1 MSLDEPE
8 HAEPSSVRTIP
19 RRYVALGL
27 IILATILVGV
37 LIVVRNIDGP
47 NDTSDVETITPA
59 PASMLT
65 TLSQLPAATSAAVG
79 ATSPDTPITPP
90 EPTRKTA
97 LWSSADPDGGGG
109 ESRPVVFFYGAE
121 FAPYAAAE
129 RWPLVVALSRFGSF
143 GQLGLMQSSP
153 SVAFSD
159 TATFTFW
166 HAAYKSDSVDLEAVE
181 RYSALNPAG
190 NSYTALQALTRQQA
204 EAVATYDSSATT
216 FPMLDIANRYV
227 LVGSSF
233 SPSVLDGLTQ
243 SQVAADLAFPT
254 SPVAQAV
261 LASAN
266 EITAAICTTTGQHPG
281 AVCHSRGVLAAD
293 AKMQIPRAG

>member
-8 HAEPSSVRTIP
+8 HAEPPAVRTIP

-59 PASMLT
+59 PGSLLT
-65 TLSQLPAATSAAVG
+65 TLSQVPAATSAAVG
-79 ATSPDTPITPP
+79 ATSPVAPITPP
-90 EPTRKTA
+90 EPTRKA
-97 LWSSADPDGGGG
+97 AQWSSADGGDGA
-109 ESRPVVFFYGAE
+109 SRPVVFFYGAE

-143 GQLGLMQSSP
+143 GQLGLMESSP

-166 HAAYKSDSVDLEAVE
+166 HAAYKSDWVDLEAVE
-181 RYSALNPAG
+181 RYSALNPSG
-190 NSYTALQALTRQQA
+190 KSYTALQALTPAQA
-204 EAVATYDSSATT
+204 EAVAAYDPSAKT

-227 LVGSSF
+227 LAGSSF

-266 EITAAICTTTGQHPG
+266 EITAAICTTTGQRPG

-293 AKMQIPRAG
+293 DKMQIPRAG